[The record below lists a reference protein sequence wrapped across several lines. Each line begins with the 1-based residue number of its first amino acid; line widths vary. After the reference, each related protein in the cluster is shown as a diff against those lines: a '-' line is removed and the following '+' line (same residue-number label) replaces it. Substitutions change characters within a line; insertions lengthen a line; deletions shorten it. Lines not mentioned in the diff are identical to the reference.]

1 MSIGSTMSKWVF
13 LNSGREKYEVT
24 YMLLKA
30 GFDMLR
36 LGMYFLLLQLV
47 FVFLLRSW
55 KSEFVEK
62 NCKMLQKP
70 IILLQ
75 LSVKLSLLEILIRI
89 SQKKI

>member
-1 MSIGSTMSKWVF
+1 MSKWVF

-47 FVFLLRSW
+47 FVFLLRS
-55 KSEFVEK
+55 
-62 NCKMLQKP
+62 
-70 IILLQ
+70 
-75 LSVKLSLLEILIRI
+75 
-89 SQKKI
+89 